1 MQYLLCLEIEKV
13 YKMFKDKTLAADIS
27 ALMLNIGSQLDAS
40 VLYVQQACDES
51 ELNIYSSAVGEIMG
65 RMLIDIMNPIYK
77 QHPELKPKELN

>member
-1 MQYLLCLEIEKV
+1 
-13 YKMFKDKTLAADIS
+13 MFKDKTLAADIS

-51 ELNIYSSAVGEIMG
+51 ELNIYRSAVGEIMG
-65 RMLIDIMNPIYK
+65 RMLMLIDIMNPIYK

>member
-1 MQYLLCLEIEKV
+1 MQYLLCLEIKKV

-51 ELNIYSSAVGEIMG
+51 ELNIYRSAVGEIMG
-65 RMLIDIMNPIYK
+65 AC
-77 QHPELKPKELN
+77 